1 MIDPRALA
9 DAGLAVF
16 ENRLILDARPPV
28 TDDELAEVAARCGGP
43 VPAGLAALWRTS
55 FGGGLDY
62 DLTVPLGGADRALS
76 LRELFHPGSDD
87 YHDLWGWI
95 EEDGPPGY
103 LPFGG
108 FEYLDRV
115 YAHLPTGEVFA
126 WQQGLPPGWELAGGD
141 RAGAVAADVPALFAQ
156 LALEQDPWETDDPD
170 HGIDLRDVVDGLPA
184 ALRDPLRALAR
195 SAVLDW
201 RAALDAGTIAGSP
214 RLRRLALDRG
224 AADVTVLSRLAAQ
237 GCDLGEPA
245 RGGMTALDVALAR
258 SAYDAAR
265 WLLERDVPVTH
276 ALRFGAA
283 GIDADLAAE
292 LLRRGARVDEHALSA
307 VVDNPDP
314 DVIAL
319 LTRSSGPPS
328 EHLADHVRM
337 LAAQAE
343 IAADR
348 GEPGA
353 RRRAEVL
360 RALAGRA

>member
-1 MIDPRALA
+1 MIDPRALTG
-9 DAGLAVF
+9 AGLAIF
-16 ENRLILDARPPV
+16 EDRLILEARPPV

-55 FGGGLDY
+55 FGGSLDY
-62 DLTVPLGGADRALS
+62 DLTVPLGGAEQALS
-76 LRELFHPGSDD
+76 LRELFYPDSDG
-87 YHDLWGWI
+87 YRDLWGWI

-108 FEYLDRV
+108 FEYLERV
-115 YAHLPTGEVFA
+115 YTHLPTGEIFA
-126 WQQGLPPGWELAGGD
+126 WQQGLPPGWELAEGD

-156 LALEQDPWETDDPD
+156 LCLEQDPWETDRPG
-170 HGIDLRDVVDGLPA
+170 HGIDIRDVVDELPA
-184 ALRDPLRALAR
+184 SLRDQLRALVR

-214 RLRRLALDRG
+214 RLRRLALDQG
-224 AADVTVLSRLAAQ
+224 ATDVSVLSRLAAQ

-245 RGGMTALDVALAR
+245 RGGMTALDIALAG
-258 SAYDAAR
+258 SAHDAAR

-283 GIDADLAAE
+283 LDASLTAE
-292 LLRRGARVDEHALSA
+292 LLRRGARVDEHALSSI
-307 VVDNPDP
+307 VDNPDP
-314 DVIAL
+314 DVVSL
-319 LTRSSGPPS
+319 VTRSAGPIS
-328 EHLADHVRM
+328 TDLARRVRM

-348 GEPGA
+348 GEAGA
-353 RRRAEVL
+353 RRRAQVL
-360 RALAGRA
+360 RALADRT